1 MSATSDARLEDVA
14 WGFEYGWRGQPSPT
28 GSTRFVRTADL
39 GRGSQ
44 DISWTTVPFSSEEPP
59 QHLLLRPG
67 DILVARNGEGS
78 IGNSAVV
85 LELPG
90 PTTFS
95 SNLIRLVPKTPDVG
109 RYLACF
115 MRSPHWSAEIGRL
128 SSGAA
133 IPNISSAKLRK
144 LALPLFD
151 EVAQARA
158 IELCEETRRDADEA
172 RVRIGRARTELASL
186 RAAAANEAVRGNLQ
200 SQLQALRSEVD
211 DLSDSLPREP
221 GLIDESPLLSA
232 PWPTP
237 STWTWSTFGAET
249 ESFDAMRRA
258 LNASERAG
266 MRGDVPYIGASG
278 EIDRVSAHLFDGE
291 YLLVSEDGSN
301 LRARRGPIAHV
312 IRGRFWAGNHVHVSE
327 VHENLV
333 PKFLALVLNRTK
345 LDDLLTG
352 VAQPKLSRRNLN
364 RVPIPVPPR
373 EEQRAIVA
381 AWSELDTPI
390 SDVDTR
396 LESSAAEVSNLEAAR
411 MAGIFSG
418 QLVPLDKSRARQ
430 HLNSLRELVRPTAE
444 IGEGPDTVRSA
455 KGSTATSSIDL
466 VAAVATV
473 TRAQRGAPTVE
484 AVFKA
489 TGEDLAHAE
498 QFFGQL
504 WELVVSGA
512 VRVDVS
518 KSGRGQATVRALAGD
533 AG

>member
-1 MSATSDARLEDVA
+1 
-14 WGFEYGWRGQPSPT
+14 
-28 GSTRFVRTADL
+28 
-39 GRGSQ
+39 
-44 DISWTTVPFSSEEPP
+44 
-59 QHLLLRPG
+59 
-67 DILVARNGEGS
+67 
-78 IGNSAVV
+78 
-85 LELPG
+85 
-90 PTTFS
+90 
-95 SNLIRLVPKTPDVG
+95 
-109 RYLACF
+109 
-115 MRSPHWSAEIGRL
+115 
-128 SSGAA
+128 
-133 IPNISSAKLRK
+133 
-144 LALPLFD
+144 
-151 EVAQARA
+151 
-158 IELCEETRRDADEA
+158 
-172 RVRIGRARTELASL
+172 
-186 RAAAANEAVRGNLQ
+186 
-200 SQLQALRSEVD
+200 
-211 DLSDSLPREP
+211 
-221 GLIDESPLLSA
+221 
-232 PWPTP
+232 
-237 STWTWSTFGAET
+237 
-249 ESFDAMRRA
+249 
-258 LNASERAG
+258 
-266 MRGDVPYIGASG
+266 
-278 EIDRVSAHLFDGE
+278 
-291 YLLVSEDGSN
+291 
-301 LRARRGPIAHV
+301 
-312 IRGRFWAGNHVHVSE
+312 VSE